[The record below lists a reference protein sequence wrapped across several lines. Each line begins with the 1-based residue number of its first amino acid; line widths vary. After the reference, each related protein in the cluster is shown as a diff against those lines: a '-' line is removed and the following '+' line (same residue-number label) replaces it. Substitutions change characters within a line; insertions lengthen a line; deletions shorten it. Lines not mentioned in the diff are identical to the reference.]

1 MKKNLLII
9 GLVFLFV
16 IVLVSAKHGVTI
28 CGDDYDCRNDT
39 SDSVCPA
46 DFGADCSEPPNCDI
60 NCTYADETICN
71 CRLQN
76 KNWSTTWG
84 TCCGDDAG
92 EDSPFMEIEDNPRC
106 TDNRDNDCDSS
117 TDCQDYPSECPPSP
131 PTPCNT
137 STCTDSPTWDWIYG
151 YGCDDDLSSCRI
163 GSQVW
168 CDNCP
173 HWCGDDIC
181 ACGETFETCSDDC
194 DCIKTQDVETKCDGL
209 DNDCNGI
216 IDERCDDDG
225 DRYCDDHEGLN
236 DTDIEIIVGTF
247 FADNCVLPNTCCNK
261 TITTNENTIA
271 ATDDCNDAN
280 IFVNPGMPDAVC
292 NGVDNNCNG
301 GIDEEYVETPC
312 GEPECI
318 GNKECR
324 YWLFP
329 PKEICSSNATDCG
342 TCCLCNE
349 TGNKTYDSAGT
360 GGDCSTIYCPSD
372 NCSYKIGHVCPN
384 DYEWADYPDFISSV
398 CIGLFTCQETVAD
411 CTPNCD
417 ALDADADDYSVN
429 CSDCDDDR
437 TNDLTQ
443 YTPAQILQIDI
454 DADNNVAEHIH
465 PGATSYCGNGV
476 NENCEYD
483 PPCTC
488 SDMDGDGY
496 NGTPYGPTCNWDC
509 DDDKSDDPPNCPA
522 TPDLCNTTTT
532 TCAICINLGID
543 ETYNTTTGINY
554 CTDAVDNDC
563 DASTDFDDDGCK
575 AVVEGYVT
583 YWNTGTPLDNVT
595 VRGYPPFVS
604 DPSDLQGYYNLT
616 TLAGK
621 YFFGAYKEG
630 YSAYPKEH
638 TALGHLN
645 ITELNFTMFG
655 CLEDCTR
662 GGVCGD
668 CQGAVGPTGG
678 NCSYWTTHAMEVCL
692 GSYPGSIAIYNL
704 TDTIVCYIECC
715 EGPILHEQDKGERDR
730 QCGEHLQENPH
741 RKMEQDTCEDKYID
755 VL

>member
-1 MKKNLLII
+1 MKRNLFMLGI
-9 GLVFLFV
+9 VFLFV
-16 IVLVSAKHGVTI
+16 IVLVKAQHGVHI
-28 CGDDYDCRNDT
+28 CDKDYDCTLT
-39 SDSVCPA
+39 SDAVCPL
-46 DFGADCSEPPNCDI
+46 DFGADCDQPPDCDI
-60 NCTYADETICN
+60 DCYYADETMCKCTIQGKTF
-71 CRLQN
+71 LD
-76 KNWSTTWG
+76 WYG
-84 TCCGDDAG
+84 CCGDDTGNGG
-92 EDSPFMEIEDNPRC
+92 EDSPYEVSEISC
-106 TDNRDNDCDSS
+106 TDNSDNDCDYAI
-117 TDCQDYPSECPPSP
+117 DCQEYFVGPGCPPNP
-131 PTPCNT
+131 PTPCNS
-137 STCTDSPTWDWIYG
+137 STCSGSPTWDWSYG
-151 YGCDDDLSSCRI
+151 YGCADDLPACRI
-163 GSQVW
+163 GSLVW
-168 CDNCP
+168 CANCP
-173 HWCGDDIC
+173 HFCGDGIC
-181 ACGETFETCSDDC
+181 ACGETFETCPGDC
-194 DCIKTQDVETKCDGL
+194 SCVKTKDVETWCDGL
-209 DNDCNGI
+209 DNDCDNE
-216 IDERCDDDG
+216 IDEKCDDDL
-225 DRYCDDHEGLN
+225 DEHCDDGSQ
-236 DTDIEIIVGTF
+236 DPVEIIVGSNPICDETDTTSQ
-247 FADNCVLPNTCCNK
+247 A
-261 TITTNENTIA
+261 TIQ
-271 ATDDCNDAN
+271 ATDDCQDWNAA
-280 IFVNPGMPDAVC
+280 IPGPDTDC
-292 NGVDNNCNG
+292 DGEDDEDYIS
-301 GIDEEYVETPC
+301 IDC
-312 GEPECI
+312 GE
-318 GNKECR
+318 GNCTNTTQCVLGTESCA
-324 YWLFP
+324 
-329 PKEICSSNATDCG
+329 SDGNDCG
-342 TCCLCNE
+342 VCCLCNA
-349 TGNKTYDSAGT
+349 TGNETYAPVPN
-360 GGDCSTIYCPSD
+360 DCNTIYCPGD
-372 NCSYKIGHVCPN
+372 ACGVGGCQQ
-384 DYEWADYPDFISSV
+384 YEWADYPDFISSV
-398 CIGLFTCQETVAD
+398 CIGLYTCQETVAD

-443 YTPAQILQIDI
+443 YTPAQILKIDI

-715 EGPILHEQDKGERDR
+715 EGIPYCMNRIKVNVTGNVENIFKRTLIARWNKIPVKINILTFYNK
-730 QCGEHLQENPH
+730 
-741 RKMEQDTCEDKYID
+741 
-755 VL
+755 